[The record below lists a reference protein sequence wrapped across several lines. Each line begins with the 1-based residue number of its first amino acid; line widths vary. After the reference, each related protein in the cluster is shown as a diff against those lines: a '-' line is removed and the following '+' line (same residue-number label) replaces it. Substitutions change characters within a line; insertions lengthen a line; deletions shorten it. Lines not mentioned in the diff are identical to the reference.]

1 MLCTKSM
8 FKYNFINIV
17 KKKILIN
24 IQRAIFSFNINEPF
38 LLKFCYFIY
47 LLFGYNKITLFFLKH
62 SLKKLYSVTDVNHFI
77 ETASL
82 HSNDKFKNFHDLAFD
97 YKKKIFFDSE
107 QKTPSLSVKKSNQ
120 TRCAQGK
127 FETNIDDL
135 KQKGYCE
142 VTDLL
147 NLDSSQINN
156 FVNTVFKIKAYNSQ
170 VPLQS
175 NCQKVEINNSYNYFS
190 FDPGE
195 PELRSYYKII
205 LQNKSLSD
213 IINSYLKFEAQLY
226 SINTMVSLQN
236 QHKHSVTNIHRDY
249 DDIHFLALFVYW
261 TDVNANNGATSII
274 PGSHL
279 NNNRDL
285 ESLKFLSGKPG
296 SAFLVDTFAEHS
308 GNKELLTPR
317 VTTWFRFGRPLNH
330 ASHISKDY
338 LFLNYYKSLYI

>member
-1 MLCTKSM
+1 M

-24 IQRAIFSFNINEPF
+24 IKRAIFSFNLNEPF

-47 LLFGYNKITLFFLKH
+47 LLFGYNKITLFFLQH
-62 SLKKLYSVTDVNHFI
+62 SLKKLSSVTDINHFI
-77 ETASL
+77 KIAIL
-82 HSNDKFKNFHDLAFD
+82 LSNNNFKKFHDLAFD

-107 QKTPSLSVKKSNQ
+107 QKIPSLSVKKSNQ
-120 TRCAQGK
+120 TGCVQGK
-127 FETNIDDL
+127 FETNINDL

-156 FVNTVFKIKAYNSQ
+156 FVNKVFKNKAYNSQ

-236 QHKHSVTNIHRDY
+236 QHKHFVTNIHRDY
-249 DDIHFLALFVYW
+249 DDIHFLVLFVYW

-285 ESLKFLSGKPG
+285 KSLKFLSGKPG

-330 ASHISKDY
+330 ATYISKDY
-338 LFLNYYKSLYI
+338 LFLNYYKSLYN

>member
-1 MLCTKSM
+1 M
-8 FKYNFINIV
+8 FKYNFINTV
-17 KKKILIN
+17 KKIILIN
-24 IQRAIFSFNINEPF
+24 IQRAIFSFNQNEPL
-38 LLKFCYFIY
+38 LLKFCYLIY
-47 LLFGYNKITLFFLKH
+47 LIFGYNKITLFFLKH
-62 SLKKLYSVTDVNHFI
+62 SLKKISCVTDINHFI
-77 ETASL
+77 KIASL
-82 HSNDKFKNFHDLAFD
+82 HSNNNFKNFHDLAFD
-97 YKKKIFFDSE
+97 YKKKIFFNSE
-107 QKTPSLSVKKSNQ
+107 QKIPSLSNKKSNQ
-120 TRCAQGK
+120 MEFEQGK
-127 FETNIDDL
+127 FETYIDDL

-156 FVNTVFKIKAYNSQ
+156 FVNKVFKIKAYNSQ

-226 SINTMVSLQN
+226 SISTMVSLQN

-285 ESLKFLSGKPG
+285 KSLKFLSGKPG

-330 ASHISKDY
+330 ASYVDKNY
-338 LFLNYYKSLYI
+338 LFLNYYKSLYF